1 MSTAMNIALTILLG
15 MLIPF
20 CGCYFTPSGSLI
32 VLILATMIA
41 GPISATIIEE
51 YSSPI
56 VPYVKLWWMVYII
69 GIMVNVATHS

>member
-15 MLIPF
+15 MLVPF
-20 CGCYFTPSGSLI
+20 CGCYFASSGSLV

-41 GPISATIIEE
+41 GPVSAATVEE
-51 YSSPI
+51 YGSPI